1 MRSKDL
7 SFQVTQPSS
16 SFLSLEKSA
25 SIAAAQDSPSGMSR
39 PPTAG
44 QTPPTAA
51 LASEESSHGIAYCTD
66 SIPCLPGVSLHWRRE
81 MTVISCT
88 FSFPSQ
94 EMTAVLAVYRALG
107 GDRYSRAHFPRETYS
122 PVGIIRFTDL
132 EQPEA
137 QTYPRRDLVIPI
149 LNGR

>member
-1 MRSKDL
+1 
-7 SFQVTQPSS
+7 
-16 SFLSLEKSA
+16 
-25 SIAAAQDSPSGMSR
+25 
-39 PPTAG
+39 
-44 QTPPTAA
+44 
-51 LASEESSHGIAYCTD
+51 
-66 SIPCLPGVSLHWRRE
+66 

-107 GDRYSRAHFPRETYS
+107 WALGGDRYSRAHFPRETYS
-122 PVGIIRFTDL
+122 PVGIIRFADL
-132 EQPEA
+132 KQPEA